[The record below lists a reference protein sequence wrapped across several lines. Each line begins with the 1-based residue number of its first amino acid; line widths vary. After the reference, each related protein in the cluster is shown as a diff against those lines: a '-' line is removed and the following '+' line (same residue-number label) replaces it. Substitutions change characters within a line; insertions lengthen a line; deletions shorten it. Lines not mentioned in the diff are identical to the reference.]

1 MKRRA
6 WLRRDAR
13 SKVVAAEEADYSS
26 CSCHEVRWRARLM
39 TQLKQ
44 LLRRGP
50 RRAQKSFGPTLA
62 RLRVAARVQNASH
75 FRVR

>member
-26 CSCHEVRWRARLM
+26 CSCHEVRWRARGLLRLSLM

-44 LLRRGP
+44 LLRR
-50 RRAQKSFGPTLA
+50 RRSAPKKVWAESKT
-62 RLRVAARVQNASH
+62 RRVSH